1 MSTAVQPTT
10 TATLVVMPRDHNG
23 KEIELDR
30 STVYMEFSLNALGTS
45 RKVPE
50 SLWADLGI
58 AAPAEEVDNADEQL
72 DKALITVSKELFDS
86 PTLAEIKTFDG
97 HTRAWLRNKC
107 LPFQRG
113 VHFLSYGLVELV
125 HRELIRRRAQRRA
138 LVDRF
143 LEEYPNLCRDIAK
156 RLTKKYYNPA
166 DYPALEDVAASFRMN
181 WRFFKFGVPEELAQ
195 VSPEVFEKARADA
208 AAGLKQ
214 AAAHIEEIMTAEA
227 LKLVSKL
234 RDALTPGA
242 DGRKRKL
249 CDATF
254 TNLADFLAF
263 FDHRNVTNNT
273 DLKKIVDDL
282 RSQLGATD
290 IQEIRKTKELR
301 AHLGKQMSAITDQL
315 EGMIE
320 RVPRR
325 KITLH

>member
-1 MSTAVQPTT
+1 MSTAVQ
-10 TATLVVMPRDHNG
+10 TASAPLIVMPRGHDG

-30 STVYMEFSLNALGTS
+30 STVYMEFSLHALGTS

-50 SLWADLGI
+50 SLWGDLGI
-58 AAPAEEVDNADEQL
+58 VAPGDEADDADEQL

-125 HRELIRRRAQRRA
+125 DKELKRRRVQRRA
-138 LVDRF
+138 LVDKF
-143 LEEYPNLCRDIAK
+143 LEEYPTLSRDIAK
-156 RLTKKYYNPA
+156 RLTKKYYNAA
-166 DYPALEDVAASFRMN
+166 DYPALEDVAASFRMT

-195 VSPEVFEKARADA
+195 VSPEVFEAVRKDA
-208 AAGLKQ
+208 SAQLKQ

-234 RDALTPGA
+234 RDALTSGA
-242 DGRKRKL
+242 DGRKKQLR
-249 CDATF
+249 DATF

-282 RSQLGATD
+282 RSKLGNTD
-290 IQEIRKTKELR
+290 IQEIRKTKER
-301 AHLGKQMSAITDQL
+301 RQQLGADMSAITDQL
-315 EGMIE
+315 TTMVE

>member
-1 MSTAVQPTT
+1 MSTAVQNPTRP
-10 TATLVVMPRDHNG
+10 LVVMPRDHHG

-30 STVYMEFSLNALGTS
+30 RTVYMEFSLHALGTS

-50 SLWADLGI
+50 SLWSDLGI
-58 AAPAEEVDNADEQL
+58 VGPGDEAEDADEKL
-72 DKALITVSKELFDS
+72 DKALIKVSKELFDS
-86 PTLAEIKTFDG
+86 ATLAEIKTFDG

-125 HRELIRRRAQRRA
+125 EREFKRRRVQRRT
-138 LVDRF
+138 LIDKF
-143 LEEYPNLCRDIAK
+143 LEEYPRLCRDIAK

-166 DYPALEDVAASFRMN
+166 DYPTLEEVASSFRMT
-181 WRFFKFGVPEELAQ
+181 WRFFKFGVPEELAL
-195 VSPEVFEKARADA
+195 VSPEVFEAARKDA
-208 AAGLKQ
+208 SARLKQ

-227 LKLVSKL
+227 LNLVSKL

-249 CDATF
+249 CDAHF

-273 DLKKIVDDL
+273 DLKQIVDDL
-282 RSQLGATD
+282 RNKLGDTD

-301 AHLGKQMSAITDQL
+301 EQLGTEMSAITEQL
-315 EGMIE
+315 TNMVE